1 MDVARIG
8 KKDKKRQGCIL
19 SPILFSIIF
28 DYIMRWMENMKG
40 LRTSV
45 KPRNIGDVEYGD
57 DTCLIAESLS
67 MIVELTVALTMA
79 SRKFGL
85 KQTLIKQK

>member
-1 MDVARIG
+1 
-8 KKDKKRQGCIL
+8 
-19 SPILFSIIF
+19 
-28 DYIMRWMENMKG
+28 MKG